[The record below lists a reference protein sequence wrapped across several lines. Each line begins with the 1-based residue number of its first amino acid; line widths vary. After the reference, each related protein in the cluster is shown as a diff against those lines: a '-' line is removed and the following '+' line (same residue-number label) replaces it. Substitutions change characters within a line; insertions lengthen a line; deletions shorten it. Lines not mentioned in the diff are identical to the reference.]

1 MCDVHNILIL
11 PYPRLRSRVPAG
23 TIFAMQENRSYLPS
37 ANRAGI
43 LIASVLLTFALT
55 RLIQSPHFTLTI
67 TLPGFYFAYPLTLGT
82 AITILAAALTA
93 TGMDWLTRDHP
104 AIGQKRNI
112 EHLMLPTLTTF
123 VVGAPL
129 ALLSNDT
136 AWWVGFA
143 FSAVLLAS
151 VFLAEYI
158 TIDASAP
165 PYAFARAGLTALA
178 YALFLILTTS
188 LRFSGV
194 RMFLLIPVIFTVSAL
209 ISLRI
214 LHLDG
219 TDRWDFPWAIG
230 IGIVCVQIG
239 AGLHYWPLTPIQFG
253 LALTGPLYALT
264 MLSASLTENIPLRRA
279 ALGPAIVVGIAW
291 FALIF
296 LR

>member
-1 MCDVHNILIL
+1 
-11 PYPRLRSRVPAG
+11 
-23 TIFAMQENRSYLPS
+23 MQENRSYLPS
-37 ANRAGI
+37 TNRIGMLVASI
-43 LIASVLLTFALT
+43 LLAFALT
-55 RLIQSPHFTLTI
+55 RLIQSPRLTLTI

-104 AIGQKRNI
+104 ALGKKTNI

-129 ALLSNDT
+129 ALLSNET
-136 AWWVGFA
+136 AWWIGFA

-165 PYAFARAGLTALA
+165 PYPLARAGLTALA
-178 YALFLILTTS
+178 YALFLILATS
-188 LRFSGV
+188 LRFSGA
-194 RMFLLIPVIFTVSAL
+194 RMFLLIPVIFIVAAL

-264 MLSASLTENIPLRRA
+264 MLCANLTENIPVRRA
-279 ALGPAIVVGIAW
+279 ALGPAIIVGLAW
-291 FALIF
+291 ISVIF

>member
-1 MCDVHNILIL
+1 
-11 PYPRLRSRVPAG
+11 
-23 TIFAMQENRSYLPS
+23 MQENRSYLPS
-37 ANRAGI
+37 TNRAGM
-43 LIASVLLTFALT
+43 LIASVLLAFALT
-55 RLIQSPHFTLTI
+55 RLVQSPRFTLTI

-82 AITILAAALTA
+82 AMTILAATLTA

-104 AIGQKRNI
+104 ALGQKPNI
-112 EHLMLPTLTTF
+112 EHLMIPTLTTF

-129 ALLSNDT
+129 SLLSNGT
-136 AWWVGFA
+136 AWWIGFGL
-143 FSAVLLAS
+143 SAILLSS

-178 YALFLILTTS
+178 YALFLILATS
-188 LRFSGV
+188 LRFSGA
-194 RMFLLIPVIFTVSAL
+194 RMFLLVPIIFIVAAL

-219 TDRWDFPWAIG
+219 TDRWDFPWALG
-230 IGIVCVQIG
+230 IAFVCAQIS

-264 MLSASLTENIPLRRA
+264 MLSASLAENTPLRRA
-279 ALGPAIVVGIAW
+279 VLGPIIIVGLAW
-291 FALIF
+291 VSVIF

>member
-1 MCDVHNILIL
+1 
-11 PYPRLRSRVPAG
+11 
-23 TIFAMQENRSYLPS
+23 MQEHRSYLPS
-37 ANRAGI
+37 ANRAGM

-55 RLIQSPHFTLTI
+55 RLIQSPRFTLTI
-67 TLPGFYFAYPLTLGT
+67 TLPGFYFAYPLTLGS
-82 AITILAAALTA
+82 AMTILAAALTA

-104 AIGQKRNI
+104 TLGQKRNF

-123 VVGAPL
+123 VIGAPL
-129 ALLSNDT
+129 ALLPNGT
-136 AWWVGFA
+136 GWWVGFA
-143 FSAVLLAS
+143 FSAILLAS

-165 PYAFARAGLTALA
+165 PYGFARAGLTALA
-178 YALFLILTTS
+178 YALFLILATS
-188 LRFSGV
+188 LRFSGA
-194 RMFLLIPVIFTVSAL
+194 RMFLLVPVILIVAAL

-230 IGIVCVQIG
+230 IGIVCAQIG
-239 AGLHYWPLTPIQFG
+239 AGLHYWILTPMQFG

-264 MLSASLTENIPLRRA
+264 MLSASLTENIPVRRA
-279 ALGPAIVVGIAW
+279 AILPAIIVGVAW
-291 FALIF
+291 ISVIF

>member
-1 MCDVHNILIL
+1 
-11 PYPRLRSRVPAG
+11 
-23 TIFAMQENRSYLPS
+23 MQEHRSYLPS
-37 ANRAGI
+37 TNRAGI

-55 RLIQSPHFTLTI
+55 RLIQSPRFTLTI

-82 AITILAAALTA
+82 AMTILAAALTA

-104 AIGQKRNI
+104 TLGKKPNF

-129 ALLSNDT
+129 ALLSNET
-136 AWWVGFA
+136 AWWVGFV
-143 FSAVLLAS
+143 FSAILLAS

-158 TIDASAP
+158 TIDPSAP

-178 YALFLILTTS
+178 YALFLILATS
-188 LRFSGV
+188 LRFSGA
-194 RMFLLIPVIFTVSAL
+194 RMFLLVPVIFIVAAL

-230 IGIVCVQIG
+230 IAFVCAQIG
-239 AGLHYWPLTPIQFG
+239 AGLHYWPLTPTQFG
-253 LALTGPLYALT
+253 LALTGPFYALT
-264 MLSASLTENIPLRRA
+264 MLSANLSENIPLRRA
-279 ALGPAIVVGIAW
+279 ALSPAIIVGISWVAV
-291 FALIF
+291 IF
-296 LR
+296 L

>member
-1 MCDVHNILIL
+1 
-11 PYPRLRSRVPAG
+11 
-23 TIFAMQENRSYLPS
+23 MQENRSYLPS
-37 ANRAGI
+37 ANRLGI
-43 LIASVLLTFALT
+43 LIASVLLAFALT
-55 RLIQSPHFTLTI
+55 RIIQSPRFTLTI

-82 AITILAAALTA
+82 AMTILAAALTA

-104 AIGQKRNI
+104 ALGQKQNI

-129 ALLSNDT
+129 ALLSNGT
-136 AWWVGFA
+136 AWWVSLA
-143 FSAVLLAS
+143 FSAILLVS

-158 TIDASAP
+158 TIDQSAP
-165 PYAFARAGLTALA
+165 SYGFARAGLTALS
-178 YALFLILTTS
+178 YALFLILVTS
-188 LRFSGV
+188 LRFSGA
-194 RMFLLIPVIFTVSAL
+194 RMFVLVPITFIAAAL

-219 TDRWDFPWAIG
+219 KDRWDFPWAIG
-230 IGIVCVQIG
+230 IGIVCAQIS
-239 AGLHYWPLTPIQFG
+239 AGLHYWSLMPIQFG

-279 ALGPAIVVGIAW
+279 ALGPTIIVGLAW
-291 FALIF
+291 VSAIF

>member
-1 MCDVHNILIL
+1 
-11 PYPRLRSRVPAG
+11 
-23 TIFAMQENRSYLPS
+23 MQENRSYLPS
-37 ANRAGI
+37 TNRIGM
-43 LIASVLLTFALT
+43 LVASVLLAFALT
-55 RLIQSPHFTLTI
+55 RLIQSPRFTLTI

-82 AITILAAALTA
+82 AITILAAALTT
-93 TGMDWLTRDHP
+93 TGMDWLIRDHP
-104 AIGQKRNI
+104 TVGQKPSI

-129 ALLSNDT
+129 ALLSNET
-136 AWWVGFA
+136 AWWIGFA

-178 YALFLILTTS
+178 YALFLILATS

-194 RMFLLIPVIFTVSAL
+194 RMFLLIPVIFIVAAL

-230 IGIVCVQIG
+230 IGIVCVQIS
-239 AGLHYWPLTPIQFG
+239 AGLHYWPLTPMQFG

-264 MLSASLTENIPLRRA
+264 MLSANLTVNIPLRRA
-279 ALGPAIVVGIAW
+279 VLGPAIIIGLAW
-291 FALIF
+291 VSVIF

>member
-1 MCDVHNILIL
+1 M
-11 PYPRLRSRVPAG
+11 
-23 TIFAMQENRSYLPS
+23 
-37 ANRAGI
+37 
-43 LIASVLLTFALT
+43 
-55 RLIQSPHFTLTI
+55 
-67 TLPGFYFAYPLTLGT
+67 
-82 AITILAAALTA
+82 TILAAALAA

-104 AIGQKRNI
+104 ALGQKSNI

-129 ALLSNDT
+129 ALLSSGT
-136 AWWVGFA
+136 AWWVSFA
-143 FSAVLLAS
+143 FSGILLFS

-158 TIDASAP
+158 TIDQSAP
-165 PYAFARAGLTALA
+165 SYGFARIGLTALA
-178 YALFLILTTS
+178 YALFLILVTS
-188 LRFSGV
+188 LRFSGA
-194 RMFLLIPVIFTVSAL
+194 RMFVLVPITLVGAAL

-230 IGIVCVQIG
+230 IGIVCAQIS

-264 MLSASLTENIPLRRA
+264 MLSSSLTENIPIRRA
-279 ALGPAIVVGIAW
+279 VIGPAVIVGFAW
-291 FALIF
+291 ISAVF